1 MNRIKKIEKI
11 ANKILD
17 NEKQEMLRHK
27 NQQIKDYIEG
37 KMIKGY
43 SKEVAESMAKK
54 LILNQ

>member
-1 MNRIKKIEKI
+1 MNRIKKMEKI

>member
-1 MNRIKKIEKI
+1 MSKLKKMQNI

-27 NQQIKDYIEG
+27 NQQMKDYIEG

>member
-1 MNRIKKIEKI
+1 MSKLKKMQNI

>member
-1 MNRIKKIEKI
+1 MSKLKKMQNI

-17 NEKQEMLRHK
+17 NEKQEMLRHR

>member
-1 MNRIKKIEKI
+1 MQNI